1 MERSQTM
8 NESIIKFAKKLVF
21 HYADGRTL
29 NDALSLLRESL
40 PPNKKNLAYP
50 AKVLEAYHFAVEIKR
65 GEQTIEGAIA
75 MLVYHG
81 SPQEEAEALID
92 LSVNALKNYYGSLHY
107 TTADINCP
115 KCDWVKEVGFHYI
128 GKQIACPSCYEGF
141 TIAV

>member
-1 MERSQTM
+1 M
-8 NESIIKFAKKLVF
+8 NESALKFAKKLVF
-21 HYADGRTL
+21 HYADGGSL
-29 NDALSLLRESL
+29 NNALILLRDHL
-40 PPNKKNLAYP
+40 PPNKKNLAFP

-65 GEQTIEGAIA
+65 VEQTVEGAIA

-81 SPQEEAEALID
+81 STQEEAETLIK
-92 LSVNALKNYYGSLHY
+92 LSVNALKNHYGNLHY

-128 GKQIACPSCYEGF
+128 GKQIACPSCCEGF